1 MKNLDDRYFIVG
13 VDGGATSTRGVLFD
27 QTGETLAIAYE
38 KGTNLS
44 VYGEKA
50 ATRISN
56 IVNKLCTQAKIS
68 NDMIDSVGLGLAAAS
83 NEDGRDLVF
92 KEMDRLGIAQRTLIL
107 NDAEAAYELSCP
119 GDFGVLVTVGTGV
132 ICIVKDASGK
142 IYRSAGKGHF
152 EGDIGS
158 GYWIGRQA
166 IMHLAANETSVLGD
180 LELTEFQDI
189 LLMVTEEENF
199 TTAIEK
205 LSEDENSLSMIASMA
220 KYVIDSAKHGNELAL
235 SIVQEA
241 TKSVAEYLIDLL
253 HEVGYKEK
261 SIVLAGNGSVIR
273 NDFYRKVLNDALQFD
288 FPDVKW
294 TFSKLSPA
302 YGAGLL
308 SAKLRD
314 ITVHPSEILKGEYLA
329 TTTR

>member
-1 MKNLDDRYFIVG
+1 
-13 VDGGATSTRGVLFD
+13 
-27 QTGETLAIAYE
+27 
-38 KGTNLS
+38 
-44 VYGEKA
+44 
-50 ATRISN
+50 
-56 IVNKLCTQAKIS
+56 
-68 NDMIDSVGLGLAAAS
+68 MIDSVGLGLAAAS